1 MAKAGWGGFGRSG
14 LSSGKCEIRD
24 KGVSWRSGGWATPQT
39 EISGTFH
46 LAWSVVD
53 AAQAYPLPGKIRGLG
68 GGVTFKLSHDKGTV
82 EGQFLGSVSGMSKA
96 LELSRLSSADP
107 LGAGSEWHG
116 QAQEGAK
123 YFVLSGDD
131 GKPIMLAR
139 VGWPGVHECITPAV
153 RIGLHAAASSR
164 PKSTTLT
171 TPVLGTRP
179 PRSPRNGGPSCDTRP
194 PDDGGKRGLK
204 SQRAE
209 PTGRALKL
217 VAVDQQRARPRRPAR
232 GSCPGTQPASHC

>member
-153 RIGLHAAASSR
+153 RIGLHTGSLIEAQVNNPHDACFS
-164 PKSTTLT
+164 
-171 TPVLGTRP
+171 G
-179 PRSPRNGGPSCDTRP
+179 
-194 PDDGGKRGLK
+194 RGR
-204 SQRAE
+204 QDRQGMG
-209 PTGRALKL
+209 GRAVIL
-217 VAVDQQRARPRRPAR
+217 DRPMTAANA
-232 GSCPGTQPASHC
+232 G